1 MPRSYTSQ
9 NANSHIFQTPHCL
22 TELPASVPDYKL
34 TCLFA
39 SSETQ
44 QMTFS
49 SHSWSL
55 IEDPSLIRLIQT
67 LFSFSTGAHP
77 AIHMDNSLAC
87 TKRVELPRFI
97 KGIWSLMR
105 SPLINLNSTSDRLS
119 GADRDTHIHSHT
131 NERWMRDVKRQGT
144 ERRHETEAIQKHTVH
159 LKSQRKIKTKE
170 EKREK

>member
-1 MPRSYTSQ
+1 MPTSYSSQ
-9 NANSHIFQTPHCL
+9 NLSNSTSTLFDC
-22 TELPASVPDYKL
+22 ELSASVPDYKL

-44 QMTFS
+44 QRTFS

-55 IEDPSLIRLIQT
+55 IEDPSLIRFTQT

-97 KGIWSLMR
+97 KGIWSLML

-131 NERWMRDVKRQGT
+131 NERWMRDVNRKRY
-144 ERRHETEAIQKHTVH
+144 RRETRNR
-159 LKSQRKIKTKE
+159 SYTKAYGSF
-170 EKREK
+170 KKPKGD